1 MSLIKDL
8 KNNQDNIFNIVE
20 AIELFVPDKKSK
32 YTNMLLRLMR
42 ISPNF
47 EEHAD
52 EIIEHFVNGFPKIDD
67 EGLRKMKPMQ
77 LLLLFVFVDRFFNPN
92 DMENFVRFCELNEL
106 GYIEETDL
114 SKYKTL
120 DELINQVNIAEIK
133 VQTKEMEKEIVKVYE
148 DSEWLILRPLTY
160 GASRKYGSNTKWCT
174 TSENN
179 PEYFLKYSCR
189 GVLIYCMNK
198 KNGYKVASFNS
209 LDLSEPE
216 FSFWNQ
222 VDKRID
228 SIESELTP
236 ELIKV
241 IKNVCFDSQVKTNR
255 ELMSNEIATK
265 EHKVLRKYMSDSSI
279 NEIITRANS
288 MRRNNRLTEQYES
301 VRENRLSNRIMRAL
315 GREDET
321 ILSMEHEVME
331 EPTPIQER
339 TYFSEMDHTVNDERD
354 LGDSPSQAPF

>member
-20 AIELFVPDKKSK
+20 AIELFVPEKKSK
-32 YTNMLLRLMR
+32 YTNLMLRLMK

-47 EEHAD
+47 DEHAN
-52 EIIEHFVNGFPKIDD
+52 EIIEHFVNSFPKINVDD
-67 EGLRKMKPMQ
+67 LRKMKPMQ

-209 LDLSEPE
+209 LDLNEPE

-241 IKNVCFDSQVKTNR
+241 IKNVCFDPQVKTNR
-255 ELMSNEIATK
+255 ELMSSEIVSK
-265 EHKVLRKYMSDSSI
+265 EYKVLKKYMSDSSI

-288 MRRNNRLTEQYES
+288 MRRNNRVTEQLES
-301 VRENRLSNRIMRAL
+301 SIRENRLSNRIMRAL

-321 ILSMEHEVME
+321 ILSMEDELVE

-339 TYFSEMDHTVNDERD
+339 TYFGEIDHTDNDERD
-354 LGDSPSQAPF
+354 LGESEAAF

>member
-32 YTNMLLRLMR
+32 YTNLMLRLMK

-47 EEHAD
+47 DEHAN
-52 EIIEHFVNGFPKIDD
+52 EIIEHFVNSFPKINVDD
-67 EGLRKMKPMQ
+67 LRKMKPMQ

-198 KNGYKVASFNS
+198 KTGYKVASFNS

-241 IKNVCFDSQVKTNR
+241 IKNVCFDPQVKTNR
-255 ELMSNEIATK
+255 ELMSNEVATK

-279 NEIITRANS
+279 TEILTRYSS
-288 MRRNNRLTEQYES
+288 MRRNNQRTREDES
-301 VRENRLSNRIMRAL
+301 YRENRLSNRIMRAL
-315 GREDET
+315 GREEET
-321 ILSMEHEVME
+321 LLSMEYDEI
-331 EPTPIQER
+331 PTPI
-339 TYFSEMDHTVNDERD
+339 DERD
-354 LGDSPSQAPF
+354 LEASEERDLGEESTYSV